1 MKTIPGRKSGVL
13 CLLIIISLN
22 GFAQIQGSVKDSLNR
37 AIPFANVLLM
47 HANDSSVVHG
57 VMATEEGTYSFSE
70 FKPGTYLIGVSLIGY
85 KPAWSSPFEIRT
97 SNDHIHEDPI
107 YVETLSQQLKDVD
120 VVAKKPIYELKTD
133 RMVVNVENSITSS
146 GNSALEV
153 LEKSPGVIVNRQ
165 NNSITLSG
173 KSGVEVMIDGK
184 QNRMPIE
191 AVMQMLEG
199 MNADNVKRI
208 ELITT
213 PPAKYDA
220 EGNAGI
226 INIVLKKNEDFGTNG
241 SFTLVAGFAKRE
253 KMNASLNL
261 NHHVNKF
268 NFFGT
273 YNVNFNN
280 TRQSIETY
288 RSLLKDGALEES
300 YGKNYRSALVLYQN
314 VRMGFDY
321 TMSSKTTL
329 SVLTNGYI
337 RDWDMDA
344 ENDIYYS
351 LDGVSSSS
359 SNLKTVEN
367 SKWIHGMGNVN
378 LQHRFHEDEVLD
390 LNIDYLNY
398 YNDNPSD
405 YAIEYYDNDGQQ
417 VNGEDIKISKRT
429 PIDILVGA
437 LDYSN
442 KKNEKLKFEAGL
454 KETVTWFQNDVGVEY
469 FESGNWTYDPEL
481 TNKYWLNENISAV
494 YGALNWQLS
503 EKTGMTAG
511 LRYEYLN
518 SVLNSKDE
526 KGIVDLHYGK
536 LFPSFYFS
544 QTLNENNTVQFSYSR
559 RIDRPTF
566 NELAPF
572 IILITPESFVSGN
585 ENLLPALSDVVRADY
600 QRKSAVFSLS
610 YTYTTNAIS
619 RFQPVSSDDGTR
631 QYFISMNMDKS
642 QNFSA
647 GLALPIT
654 VSEWWSMQNNF
665 SLIWQSLETDY
676 EDFYLDYQQYFYNIN
691 TNQSFSI
698 SKHFSA
704 EITGFYRSKT
714 LAGIFEQKPFGRLD
728 VGVQWKSK
736 SQNSRLN
743 LNITDVFKTQ
753 LIKREANVPEL
764 NINNTYVLDFEPRVL
779 RLSFIHNFGSTAI
792 KVRQRK
798 TGSEAEQN
806 RVTN

>member
-1 MKTIPGRKSGVL
+1 MKTTHCRILFVVFTLSAL
-13 CLLIIISLN
+13 SIN
-22 GFAQIQGSVKDSLNR
+22 GYSQIQGSVKDSLNQPV
-37 AIPFANVLLM
+37 PFANILLM
-47 HANDSSVVHG
+47 NAKDSSVVSG

-70 FKPGTYLIGVSLIGY
+70 FTPGKYLIGVSLIGY
-85 KPAWSSPFEIRT
+85 KPAWSPPFEIGT
-97 SNDHIHEDPI
+97 SNDHFHEQPI
-107 YVETLSQQLKDVD
+107 FVETLSQQIKDVN

-173 KSGVEVMIDGK
+173 KNGVEVMIDGK

-191 AVMQMLEG
+191 AVMQMLDG

-241 SFTLVAGFAKRE
+241 SFTLGAGLATRE

-280 TRQSIETY
+280 TRQSIETS
-288 RSLLKDGALEES
+288 RTLINDDVVEES
-300 YGKNYRSALVLYQN
+300 YGKSYRSALVLYQN

-329 SVLTNGYI
+329 SLLTNGYI

-344 ENDIYYS
+344 VNDIFYS
-351 LDGVSSSS
+351 ENGLQTSH
-359 SNLKTVEN
+359 SNLQTVEN

-378 LQHRFHEDEVLD
+378 LQHRFHEEEVLD

-398 YNDNPSD
+398 YNDNPSS
-405 YAIEYYDNDGQQ
+405 YAIEYYDNTGQQ
-417 VNGEDIKISKRT
+417 VNGEDIEITKVT

-442 KKNEKLKFEAGL
+442 KKNTKLKFEAGL
-454 KETVTWFQNDVGVEY
+454 KETVTWFKNDVAVKY
-469 FESGNWTYDPEL
+469 FESGNWIFDPDL
-481 TNKYWLNENISAV
+481 TNKYWLNENISAI
-494 YGALNWQLS
+494 YGAVNWQVA
-503 EKTGMTAG
+503 EKTGITAG

-518 SVLNSKDE
+518 SVLDSEEE

-572 IILITPESFVSGN
+572 IILITPESYVSGN
-585 ENLLPALSDVVRADY
+585 ENLLPAMSDVVRADY
-600 QRKSAVFSLS
+600 QRKSAVLSLS

-619 RFQPVSSDDGTR
+619 RFQPVSSEDGTK

-642 QNFSA
+642 KNFST

-654 VSEWWSMQNNF
+654 VTEWWTMQNNF
-665 SLIWQSLETDY
+665 SLIWQSLETEY

-691 TNQSFSI
+691 SNQSFTLG
-698 SKHFSA
+698 KQFSA
-704 EITGFYRSKT
+704 ELTGFYRSKT
-714 LAGIFEQKPFGRLD
+714 LAGIFVQKPFGRLD
-728 VGVQWKSK
+728 IGVQWKTK
-736 SQNSRLN
+736 SQNSRFN

-764 NINNTYVLDFEPRVL
+764 NIQNYYVLDFEPRVL
-779 RLSFIHNFGSTAI
+779 RVSFTHNFGNTAI
-792 KVRQRK
+792 KMRNRK
-798 TGSEAEQN
+798 TGSEEEQN